1 VASDRSDC
9 VQFGSGPYGA
19 PTWRNFDSSPSLRI
33 QRVILIGP
41 LLRKVARLPLFPP
54 SVEYGDIVQGL
65 PVRDGSCQLV
75 YSSHVLE
82 HLALNDI
89 RVALR
94 NTHRYLRAGGI
105 FRLVLPDLER
115 YARDYLASADPQAGN
130 RFLSDARLGSAL
142 RARGVA
148 ELMRARFG
156 SSAHLWMWDYKG
168 LAVELAEAGFSG
180 IRRAQFGD
188 SSDTRFKDVEIL
200 ERWNGCLGIEC
211 TR

>member
-1 VASDRSDC
+1 M
-9 VQFGSGPYGA
+9 
-19 PTWRNFDSSPSLRI
+19 
-33 QRVILIGP
+33 
-41 LLRKVARLPLFPP
+41 LRKLGRLPGFPAYI
-54 SVEYGDIVQGL
+54 EYGDIVRGL
-65 PVRDGSCQLV
+65 PVRDGSCELA

-82 HLALNDI
+82 HLALSDL

-94 NTHRYLRAGGI
+94 NTHRYLRPGGT

-115 YARDYLASADPQAGN
+115 FARDYLASDDPQAGN
-130 RFLSDARLGSAL
+130 RFLSDARLGTL
-142 RARGVA
+142 VRTRGMTEVVRAQ
-148 ELMRARFG
+148 FG

-168 LAVELAEAGFSG
+168 LAAELAEAGFTG

-188 SSDTRFKDVEIL
+188 SADSRFRDVEIL